1 MHWLEPYWSSLNLV
15 SLTLWPLSLLY
26 GGFMTLRRLAY
37 RRGLLHG
44 QRLEIPVIALGT
56 LTRGDSGITSL
67 IIRLVDV
74 LKTAGYRP
82 GIVSPG
88 AGGQSREWPRRVN
101 PDSDP
106 REVGTQAVLLAR
118 RCHCPVAAGPDPAA
132 AARHLLGER
141 TCNLIVAADA
151 LQQYALARDIEIA
164 VIAGQRSLGNRSC
177 LPAGPLHEPLARLR
191 SVDFVV
197 DHGSAQQ
204 GEYLL
209 TLEAGQAINL
219 VDPLVTC
226 SVAAFRGELVAAV
239 AADTDPAQF
248 FGFLKTQ
255 GIRVL
260 EHAFL
265 EHHLFTAAELDSNE
279 DLPVLLPEQDALKC
293 RSLANERCWYIP
305 FQARLDP
312 ELERQ
317 LLVRLGRLSGKTLN
331 PSLQPE

>member
-1 MHWLEPYWSSLNLV
+1 MHWLEQYWSSLNLV
-15 SLTLWPLSLLY
+15 SLALWPLSLLY

-37 RRGLLHG
+37 RRGLLRG
-44 QRLEIPVIALGT
+44 QRLEVPVIALGA
-56 LTRGDSGITSL
+56 LTGGDSGINSL
-67 IIRLVDV
+67 IIRLVEV

-82 GIVSPG
+82 GVVSPG
-88 AGGQSREWPRRVN
+88 AGGQSQQWPRRVK

-106 REVGTQAVLLAR
+106 REVSAQAVLLAR
-118 RCHCPVAAGPDPAA
+118 RCHCPVAAGPDLAA
-132 AARHLLGER
+132 AARSLISER
-141 TCNLIVAADA
+141 TCNLILAADA

-177 LPAGPLHEPLARLR
+177 LPAGPLREPLARLR

-197 DHGSAQQ
+197 GNGSAQR

-209 TLEAGQAINL
+209 TLESGQAVNL

-226 SVAAFRGELVAAV
+226 SVAAFRREPVKAV

-248 FGFLKTQ
+248 FSFLKTQ

-260 EHAFL
+260 EHSFP
-265 EHHLFTAAELDSNE
+265 EHHFFTAAELDSDE
-279 DLPVLLPEQDALKC
+279 DLPLLLPEQDALKC

-317 LLVRLGRLSGKTLN
+317 LLARLGRLSGKTLN
-331 PSLQPE
+331 PSLQSE